1 MNRRAFGR
9 ALLAAAS
16 TLALG
21 AREALAGS
29 LTPDERA
36 ALERGEVVRRPV
48 DADLDAGLYLGGVS
62 YALVDA
68 PAPFVLAML
77 QDPAVYMEIL
87 ALTLEA
93 TPTGAKGKDQLVFF
107 KHGGSLGTASYTMR
121 IQPADP
127 TGTIRFWMDPAFEH
141 EIEDIWGY
149 VRVEALGS
157 ETCLATYAVLCDLG
171 TLFRVLFGEK
181 IREFALDTPGNI
193 RFVAGSRYQR
203 IQSPSPAASAGGQRP
218 DAGGHRPDAAPAAA
232 RPDAAPA
239 AAPDAVT
246 SRRLARSTPAQ
257 PRAATPGALSP

>member
-77 QDPAVYMEIL
+77 QDPSVYMEIL

-121 IQPADP
+121 IQSADP

-149 VRVEALGS
+149 VRVEALGP

-181 IREFALDTPGNI
+181 IRQFALDTPGHI

-203 IQSPSPAASAGGQRP
+203 IQSPSPAASAGG
-218 DAGGHRPDAAPAAA
+218 HRPAAPAAA

-239 AAPDAVT
+239 ASPDAVT